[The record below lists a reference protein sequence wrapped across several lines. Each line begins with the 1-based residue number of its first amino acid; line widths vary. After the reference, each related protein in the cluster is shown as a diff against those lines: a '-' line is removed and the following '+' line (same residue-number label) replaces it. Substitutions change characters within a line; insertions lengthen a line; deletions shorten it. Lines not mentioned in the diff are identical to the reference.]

1 MPRPTTQ
8 ISYDGFGQKA
18 SMTDPDMGGWSYG
31 YDLAGNL
38 ARQTD
43 AKNQRSCYY
52 YDALNRLKGKTY
64 STGTAAC
71 PADPGSY
78 TVSYSYDAGTNGKG
92 QRTGMTDPSGSTA
105 WEYDVRGRV
114 TKETKVISGAG
125 GGTFVTQWTAY
136 DAMDRVRSMVYPDGE
151 GVTFSYTAQGPIK
164 AVFGS
169 LTYYVGETLYN
180 ALGQATDRYLG
191 STTGVIRQK
200 YSYPASANFRLTALQ
215 SGVSPTY
222 TNLQNLGYSYDA
234 VGNVASIVDVANSSQ
249 RQCYS
254 YDALHRLTRGFTTG
268 ATTCN
273 NNPNTVGSG
282 PFDETTTYQDVLGG
296 RGGNL
301 TSKTGVGNYTYG
313 VAQAADCPEGA
324 LVKANAVVAAGSNYL
339 FYCYD
344 QNGSLRRRK
353 VGSNTTAS
361 YSYDAENRL
370 TSVSGAAAATFVYD
384 GDGNRVKTTFGST
397 TTIYPSTVLR
407 AGVGAIYERDNGS
420 TVRKY
425 YYAGGVRIAM
435 RSGGQ
440 TYYLLSDHLGGTNVT
455 ANSSGAQISKL
466 LYKPCP
472 LRCTAGVL
480 RKGETRFTSGTTPTT
495 WRFTGQRED
504 ATIGLYYFNAR
515 YLDPQIGRFTQADT
529 IVPEPGDPQAL
540 NRYAYVLNNP
550 VRYTD
555 PTGMFSEDEIE
566 QFLQGNYGDLWQ
578 DYWNAWMSD
587 EVFWNMLL
595 DAQYGDVLWA
605 PTSGLSAGIFNYSG
619 ATFTLLGD
627 HELYQYQGVG
637 PYFLNDNPG
646 TSYTGHPLGGSG
658 VVNQRCEVR
667 PYDWTQKWSK
677 IG

>member
-43 AKNQRSCYY
+43 ARNQRSCYY

-78 TVSYSYDAGTNGKG
+78 TVSYSYDTGTNGKG
-92 QRTGMTDPSGSTA
+92 QRTGMVDASGSTA
-105 WEYDVRGRV
+105 WEYDVRGRM
-114 TKETKVISGAG
+114 TKETKVINGAG

-151 GVTFSYTAQGPIK
+151 GVTFTYTAQGPIK
-164 AVFGS
+164 TVYGS
-169 LTYYVGETLYN
+169 STYYVGETLYS

-191 STTGVIRQK
+191 STAGVIRQK
-200 YSYPASANFRLTALQ
+200 FTYPASANFRLTALQ

-222 TNLQNLGYSYDA
+222 TNLQNIGYSYDA

-324 LVKANAVVAAGSNYL
+324 LVKASAVVAAGSNYL

-353 VGSNTTAS
+353 VGSSTTAT

-384 GDGNRVKTTFGST
+384 GDGNRVKATFGAT
-397 TTIYPSTVLR
+397 TTVYPSTVLR
-407 AGVGAIYERDNGS
+407 AGVGAIYETSGS
-420 TVRKY
+420 TVLKY

-435 RSGGQ
+435 RTGGQ
-440 TYYLLSDHLGGTNVT
+440 IYYLLSDHLGSTNVT

-466 LYKPCP
+466 LYKPW
-472 LRCTAGVL
+472 
-480 RKGETRFTSGTTPTT
+480 GETRFTSGTTPTT

-504 ATIGLYYFNAR
+504 ATIGLYFYNAR
-515 YLDPQIGRFTQADT
+515 YLDPQLGRFTQPDT
-529 IVPEPGDPQAL
+529 IVPEPGNPQAL

-555 PTGMFSEDEIE
+555 PTGM
-566 QFLQGNYGDLWQ
+566 L
-578 DYWNAWMSD
+578 
-587 EVFWNMLL
+587 
-595 DAQYGDVLWA
+595 
-605 PTSGLSAGIFNYSG
+605 
-619 ATFTLLGD
+619 TFPCFVMYARRGTMYEPITCVTLAR
-627 HELYQYQGVG
+627 
-637 PYFLNDNPG
+637 
-646 TSYTGHPLGGSG
+646 S
-658 VVNQRCEVR
+658 
-667 PYDWTQKWSK
+667 
-677 IG
+677 

>member
-1 MPRPTTQ
+1 MCK
-8 ISYDGFGQKA
+8 SD
-18 SMTDPDMGGWSYG
+18 
-31 YDLAGNL
+31 
-38 ARQTD
+38 
-43 AKNQRSCYY
+43 
-52 YDALNRLKGKTY
+52 
-64 STGTAAC
+64 
-71 PADPGSY
+71 
-78 TVSYSYDAGTNGKG
+78 
-92 QRTGMTDPSGSTA
+92 
-105 WEYDVRGRV
+105 E
-114 TKETKVISGAG
+114 
-125 GGTFVTQWTAY
+125 
-136 DAMDRVRSMVYPDGE
+136 
-151 GVTFSYTAQGPIK
+151 
-164 AVFGS
+164 
-169 LTYYVGETLYN
+169 N

-222 TNLQNLGYSYDA
+222 TNLQNIGYSYDA

-353 VGSNTTAS
+353 VGSNITAT
-361 YSYDAENRL
+361 YGYDAENRL
-370 TSVSGAAAATFVYD
+370 TSVSGAAAASFVYD

-397 TTIYPSTVLR
+397 TTVY
-407 AGVGAIYERDNGS
+407 VGNIYERDNGS

-425 YYAGGVRIAM
+425 YYAGGVRVAM
-435 RSGGQ
+435 RTGGQ
-440 TYYLLSDHLGGTNVT
+440 IYYLLGDHLGGTNVT
-455 ANSSGAQISKL
+455 ANSSGVQISKL
-466 LYKPCP
+466 LYRPW
-472 LRCTAGVL
+472 
-480 RKGETRFTSGTTPTT
+480 GETRFSSGTTPTT

-515 YLDPQIGRFTQADT
+515 YLDPQLGRFTQADT

-540 NRYAYVLNNP
+540 NRYSYANNNP
-550 VRYTD
+550 VKFTD
-555 PTGMFSEDEIE
+555 PSGHCPICVTAGVGFLGGVIISAGS
-566 QFLQGNYGDLWQ
+566 QFIG
-578 DYWNAWMSD
+578 
-587 EVFWNMLL
+587 
-595 DAQYGDVLWA
+595 
-605 PTSGLSAGIFNYSG
+605 GLSQGLSVDQAFHQIDAGKVVAAGLAGGVAGLTFGIGTAVLGTGIIATGISG
-619 ATFTLLGD
+619 AAAGVVEGRMGVIADSTWNEVERWKSGQSFETRRLWDEAVTNGLIDPMSMAIDAGSGAITANLGRQFGNWLMDQGIMVRSTATTRSASVPTIRLLPNGGITLELGRQPLQLSQD
-627 HELYQYQGVG
+627 VWDGIIAALMEGNAALAEELLSKSMDEALHGIA
-637 PYFLNDNPG
+637 NPG
-646 TSYTGHPLGGSG
+646 GNP
-658 VVNQRCEVR
+658 
-667 PYDWTQKWSK
+667 
-677 IG
+677 